1 MCARWVGSSLAKVA
15 CFGGERSVPRRWQR
29 RLCPRQQS
37 FSADPEPLVDFSGSG
52 PTSLLRPGA
61 FNLLEQGLS
70 VANVLF
76 KNAPVLCSIERRLRL
91 ASVFSVLTTL
101 GGTLRI
107 AGVPGWLAASNKLA
121 FSQHVQQAV
130 RLRMTERRGVRQTWC
145 SGRTGGAGV
154 GSILNDADRAAII
167 QRLGSVTSAAVPRW
181 GRMDAKRMS
190 AHLSLSVLMALGFR
204 RVRATGF
211 FRYSQSS
218 ISSCMWCRS
227 RKARRLRRS
236 FCHQTPE
243 RWTHWLELVSLV
255 ERIEQDR
262 SKAWGRFTR
271 YSAGSHS
278 ARGAAYKHT
287 DHHLRQF
294 GA

>member
-1 MCARWVGSSLAKVA
+1 MD
-15 CFGGERSVPRRWQR
+15 
-29 RLCPRQQS
+29 
-37 FSADPEPLVDFSGSG
+37 DPE
-52 PTSLLRPGA
+52 
-61 FNLLEQGLS
+61 
-70 VANVLF
+70 
-76 KNAPVLCSIERRLRL
+76 C
-91 ASVFSVLTTL
+91 
-101 GGTLRI
+101 
-107 AGVPGWLAASNKLA
+107 
-121 FSQHVQQAV
+121 
-130 RLRMTERRGVRQTWC
+130 
-145 SGRTGGAGV
+145 
-154 GSILNDADRAAII
+154 ADRAAII
-167 QRLGSVTSAAVPRW
+167 QRIGSVTSASVPRW

-190 AHLSLSVLMALGFR
+190 LASLSAVMLSGNFVD
-204 RVRATGF
+204 VRATGF

-243 RWTHWLELVSLV
+243 RWTHFELVSLV
-255 ERIEQDR
+255 ERIGQDR

-278 ARGAAYKHT
+278 ASGAWQHKHT